1 MANVTGTIGT
11 DAVDLQN
18 MATEDTLQKLLD
30 EMKKVNQGIIR
41 MGNSGGSGGG
51 AGNALGSAAN
61 AATALATGFNGLSL
75 ITGAIRG
82 AFNILSTVISS
93 VAGVLG
99 GMTKGFIQL
108 ASKAMDGNARISD
121 FYNALSNVTA
131 QIPIFGGALSGIV
144 GLFEKLARFQEANLD
159 VYIKLTSVGVNFAGD
174 LTRMRVAAADSYMTL
189 GEFASVMAK
198 NSKTFAMLGGNV
210 NTGAEAFQR
219 LASTMVRSDAGR
231 YLMNLGYTAEQVNNS
246 LAGYLATSGG
256 RNATEMKNSKAI
268 SESSAAYLEQLD
280 SLARITGE
288 ERSAKAEELKQQ
300 ASNAAFQA
308 KLQGMSE
315 TEKAKAT
322 QGLALALATG
332 GKGAADAFQAQIMGV
347 APTTKAAQQYTA
359 MYGEAAAGIR
369 KSADMVGD
377 ASKDR
382 QDMER
387 QMLDTQDIQLAESK
401 KYSGQVNYALT
412 TMGSSLGDTVQKI
425 GESNNRTAQQT
436 RAEREAAFA
445 KKNLQASE
453 AAAMIAGERAL
464 KDLGSA
470 MWNGLSPIIKIL
482 TPIMATLATAV
493 TETMT
498 KLVQDFSPT
507 IKKAGEWIQQFIEK
521 LKNAGGGV
529 AGFLTTFAKGAVEGL
544 SNVWEAVR
552 PAMIELWQSVKPML
566 ASAVEG
572 ILDFVIAALRKN
584 SRIARFLF
592 NETDLEKEDR
602 AKIQADPVYQQ
613 MLANEKAR
621 LEAANEQALMTGG
634 PEAAAFQQSV
644 DEDKLMAEFSKTKT
658 RRDTGSLGKTGN
670 LFENFGSGTQVEL
683 HGSESVLTPD
693 QMAKLVTN
701 AVTASQNNNLQASI
715 QQLNSLTKDML
726 TVMKESSENIKRNVA
741 ATKSL
746 NKNLFA

>member
-30 EMKKVNQGIIR
+30 EMKKVNQSIIR
-41 MGNSGGSGGG
+41 TGSSGGG
-51 AGNALGSAAN
+51 GGASSALGAAAS
-61 AATALATGFNGLSL
+61 AATALSTGFNGLSL

-82 AFNILSTVISS
+82 AFNILSSVISG

-131 QIPIFGGALSGIV
+131 QIPIFGGALSSIV

-159 VYIKLTSVGVNFAGD
+159 SYIRLTSVGVNFAGD
-174 LTRMRVAAADSYMTL
+174 LTRMRVAAADSYLTL
-189 GEFASVMAK
+189 GEFSSVLSK
-198 NSKTFAMLGGNV
+198 NSKTFAMLGSTV
-210 NTGAEAFQR
+210 NGGAEAFVKM
-219 LASTMVRSDAGR
+219 ASSLVRSDAGK
-231 YLMNLGYTAEQVNNS
+231 YLMNLGYTAEQVNNG
-246 LAGYLATSGG
+246 LAGYLATTGG
-256 RNATEMKNSKAI
+256 RNAAEMKNSKAI
-268 SESSAAYLEQLD
+268 TESSAAYLEQLD

-288 ERSAKAEELKQQ
+288 ERSVKAEELKQQ

-315 TEKAKAT
+315 AEKAKAT

-332 GKGAADAFQAQIMGV
+332 GKGAADAFQAEIMGV

-369 KSADMVGD
+369 QSANMVSDSTKS
-377 ASKDR
+377 R

-387 QMLDTQDIQLAESK
+387 QMLNTQDTQLRESK
-401 KYSGQVNYALT
+401 KYGDQLKYAT
-412 TMGSSLGDTVQKI
+412 TSIGGAVGDTFQAI
-425 GESNNRTAQQT
+425 ETTNNRTRQQT
-436 RAEREAAFA
+436 REDREAAFA

-470 MWNGLSPIIKIL
+470 IWNGLSPIIQIL
-482 TPIMATLATAV
+482 TPIMATLATTV
-493 TETMT
+493 TKVMSGMVEE
-498 KLVQDFSPT
+498 FSPT
-507 IKKAGEWIQQFIEK
+507 IKKATDWLKDFMEK

-529 AGFLTTFAKGAVEGL
+529 SGFISTFAKGAVEGL

-566 ASAVEG
+566 ASAVAG

-592 NETDLEKEDR
+592 NETDLEKEEKE
-602 AKIQADPVYQQ
+602 KIQADPVYQQ

-621 LEAANEQALMTGG
+621 LESENAQALATGG
-634 PEAAAFQQSV
+634 PEAASFLRSV
-644 DEDKLMAEFSKTKT
+644 DEDKLMAEFTKTKT

-670 LFENFGSGTQVEL
+670 LFENFGAGKDVEL
-683 HGSESVLTPD
+683 HGTESVLTPD

-701 AVTASQNNNLQASI
+701 AVTANQNNNLQASI
-715 QQLNSLTKDML
+715 QQLNSLTKEML
-726 TVMKESSENIKRNVA
+726 TVMRESSENIKRNVT

-746 NKNLFA
+746 NRNLFPT

>member
-11 DAVDLQN
+11 EAVDLQN

-30 EMKKVNQGIIR
+30 EMKKVNQSIIR
-41 MGNSGGSGGG
+41 TGSSGGGGG
-51 AGNALGSAAN
+51 AGSALGAAAS
-61 AATALATGFNGLSL
+61 AATALSSGFNGLSL

-82 AFNILSTVISS
+82 AFNILSTVISG

-131 QIPIFGGALSGIV
+131 QIPIFGGVLSGIV
-144 GLFEKLARFQEANLD
+144 GLFERLAKFQEANLD
-159 VYIKLTSVGVNFAGD
+159 VYIRLTSAGVNFAGD
-174 LTRMRVAAADSYMTL
+174 LTRMRVAAAESYLTL
-189 GEFASVMAK
+189 GEFSNVLAK
-198 NSKTFAMLGGNV
+198 NSKTFAMLGSTV
-210 NTGAEAFQR
+210 NGGAEAFVKM
-219 LASTMVRSDAGR
+219 ASSMVRSDAGR
-231 YLMNLGYTAEQVNNS
+231 YLMNLGYTAEQVNNG
-246 LAGYLATSGG
+246 LAGYLATTGG
-256 RNATEMKNSKAI
+256 RNAAEMRNSAAI
-268 SESSAAYLEQLD
+268 TASSAAYLEQLD

-315 TEKAKAT
+315 AEKAKAT

-332 GKGAADAFQAQIMGV
+332 GKGAADAFQAEIMGV

-369 KSADMVGD
+369 QSANMVADSSKS
-377 ASKDR
+377 R

-387 QMLDTQDIQLAESK
+387 QFLNNQDTQLKESK

-412 TMGSSLGDTVQKI
+412 TMGSGLGDTIQKI
-425 GESNNRTAQQT
+425 GEANNRTAQQT
-436 RAEREAAFA
+436 RADREAAFA

-470 MWNGLSPIIKIL
+470 MWNGLSPIIQAL
-482 TPIMATLATAV
+482 TPIMAGFATVVTNEITPVIRKFAPEIAQTTAKVKTWFESFFATLKGST
-493 TETMT
+493 
-498 KLVQDFSPT
+498 
-507 IKKAGEWIQQFIEK
+507 
-521 LKNAGGGV
+521 GV
-529 AGFLTTFAKGAVEGL
+529 SDFLTKFTKGAVEGMK
-544 SNVWEAVR
+544 NTWDAAK
-552 PAMIELWQSVKPML
+552 PALLELWKSIKPLL
-566 ASAVEG
+566 ASAIEG
-572 ILDFVIAALRKN
+572 VLDFIITALRKN
-584 SRIARFLF
+584 SLIARMLF
-592 NETDLEKEDR
+592 GETDSEKEEKKEKE
-602 AKIQADPVYQQ
+602 AIQADPEYKKL
-613 MLANEKAR
+613 LAEKQRQAMKGGDIYGTVNEEE
-621 LEAANEQALMTGG
+621 LI
-634 PEAAAFQQSV
+634 
-644 DEDKLMAEFSKTKT
+644 AEFSKTKT

-670 LFENFGSGTQVEL
+670 LFENFGAKTDVEL
-683 HGSESVLTPD
+683 HGTESVITPD

-701 AVTASQNNNLQASI
+701 AVTSNQNNNLQASI
-715 QQLNSLTKDML
+715 QQLNSLTKEML
-726 TVMKESSENIKRNVA
+726 TVMRESSENIKRNVA

-746 NKNLFA
+746 NRNLFPT